1 MDTVLNVLLD
11 TVDADVE
18 VYFTIPDFVAVKAGI
33 HAPGLSTFLKNYGG
47 HFVNFPWKIRLS

>member
-47 HFVNFPWKIRLS
+47 HFVNFP